1 MATLQK
7 IRNRGPLLVIIVGL
21 ALFAFIAG
29 DVMNSI
35 QSAANESRQQVGE
48 VYGKS
53 ISVHEFQDLVDEYAE
68 VVKFTTGNNALNDA
82 QLTQLRDQVWNNYV
96 NNKLIA
102 HEAEKLGLTVT
113 DAEVQAVITEGTS
126 PVLMQT
132 PFRNEQTGRFDANV
146 LKKFLTD
153 YESMK
158 ANSSQMPAEY
168 MEYYDNLYKFWMFI
182 EKTLRQESLAQ
193 KYQTLL
199 AKSMMGNKVANQAAF
214 NERTQE
220 SDVLMAALPY
230 STVND
235 NDVKVEESDLKAKY
249 EELKE
254 QFKQTAESRDIKFI
268 AVQVKASA
276 ADKAALDKEMAET
289 AKALAAGGD
298 IAKIVR
304 ESQSAIP
311 YSPIPVSKNIF
322 PADIASQLDTIA
334 VGQMRAP
341 YFNAGDNTMN
351 IIKMINKVSAPDSIQ
366 LRQIQVAGA
375 DMEAVRKTA
384 DSIMTALR
392 NGAAFDSIAKKYNQT
407 GEKTWITSR
416 NYEGATLDADN
427 LKFIRTITNMPA
439 HTTEKIEFSQG
450 CIIAQVTDRRAM
462 IDKYDVAVVKCPVE
476 FSKETYA
483 KAYNDFSHFVASNPT
498 QKDIET
504 HALKSGYNLQE
515 RKDLFSNEHYVGGV
529 TNTREALRWI
539 FNEDTEIGQV
549 SPLYECGDNDQML
562 VVILTGI
569 HEKGYRTQEAM
580 KEYLT
585 QEVIK
590 DKKAAMLLEK
600 LAGAKSVA
608 DVMKVKGAVSDTI
621 KRITFATPAFVM
633 KTGASEPMLSAV
645 ASKTAEGKFAGPFK
659 GNAGVYTVQ
668 VMRKNP
674 SAQKFDAKEEERR
687 QESTHMRASGRFINE
702 LYEKADVVDNRYL
715 FF

>member
-439 HTTEKIEFSQG
+439 HTTEKIEFAQG

-645 ASKTAEGKFAGPFK
+645 ASKTAEGTFAGPFK

>member
-254 QFKQTAESRDIKFI
+254 QFKQTAESRDIKYI

-439 HTTEKIEFSQG
+439 HTTEKIEFAQG